1 MYELCNTMTENLQ
14 TARNALIVEYS
25 QSIPSVQTSKFA
37 AILDQQVQDMRRP
50 ILMIKYEGFIVDYEE
65 LRRLVMEM
73 RSQICGLCAPSNWP
87 HGLDDD
93 QPHPPPLAPS
103 LF

>member
-1 MYELCNTMTENLQ
+1 MYELCNTMTENLR
-14 TARNALIVEYS
+14 TARNASIVEYS

-37 AILDQQVQDMRRP
+37 AMLNQLVQDMRRP
-50 ILMIKYEGFIVDYEE
+50 ILMIKYEGLIADYEE
-65 LRRLVMEM
+65 LCRLVMEM
-73 RSQICGLCAPSNWP
+73 RSRICGSCAPSNWP

-93 QPHPPPLAPS
+93 QPYPPPLAPP